1 MFLKGNC
8 LDVSANFLI
17 GDIKKDCPIK
27 NKIWRYRKIFLDF
40 KENNIIASS
49 VNEEKNNLALK
60 IIPELI
66 RSDARLG
73 ISGSF
78 IKPNQIFEKKNAI
91 DTPNKIKIL
100 KIYKYEKVLF
110 GFFKLIKLLLI
121 KIAAAGIAGN
131 Q

>member
-1 MFLKGNC
+1 MDLKE
-8 LDVSANFLI
+8 
-17 GDIKKDCPIK
+17 
-27 NKIWRYRKIFLDF
+27 NKI
-40 KENNIIASS
+40 IARS
-49 VNEEKNNLALK
+49 VNKEKNNLALK

-78 IKPNQIFEKKNAI
+78 IELNQLFEKKNAI

-100 KIYKYEKVLF
+100 KIHKYRLLLLE
-110 GFFKLIKLLLI
+110 FFKFIKLLLI

>member
-1 MFLKGNC
+1 M
-8 LDVSANFLI
+8 AT
-17 GDIKKDCPIK
+17 
-27 NKIWRYRKIFLDF
+27 
-40 KENNIIASS
+40 S

-66 RSDARLG
+66 NSDPRLG

-78 IKPNQIFEKKNAI
+78 IELNQIFEKKN
-91 DTPNKIKIL
+91 DNETPNRINML
-100 KIYKYEKVLF
+100 KIHKYEKLSSE
-110 GFFKLIKLLLI
+110 FFKFIKLLLI